1 MKARELKEELI
12 KILAASDMVKGVG
25 QTGNISAELIPGKSD
40 IDLFVICTEIPTR
53 EERKAYYKDALI
65 RLGESEELINCI
77 ESSDPIAELKNLV
90 VEKNNII
97 KELRRANDLIN
108 ICNKYSGDD
117 LKNFKDLTAKHA
129 SNVEVEK
136 LKLEITLLRKKLKQY
151 ESE

>member
-1 MKARELKEELI
+1 MLNEELLDSKTKKIAFLSSQI
-12 KILAASDMVKGVG
+12 KAFKKYD
-25 QTGNISAELIPGKSD
+25 
-40 IDLFVICTEIPTR
+40 
-53 EERKAYYKDALI
+53 EESKAYYKDALI

-108 ICNKYSGDD
+108 IYNKYSDED
-117 LKNFKDLTAKHA
+117 LKNFKDLTTKHA
-129 SNVEVEK
+129 NNVEVEK

>member
-1 MKARELKEELI
+1 MLNEELLDSKTKKIAFLSSQI
-12 KILAASDMVKGVG
+12 KAFKKYD
-25 QTGNISAELIPGKSD
+25 
-40 IDLFVICTEIPTR
+40 

-97 KELRRANDLIN
+97 KELRRTNDLIN
-108 ICNKYSGDD
+108 ICNKYSGED
-117 LKNFKDLTAKHA
+117 LKNFKDLTTKHA
-129 SNVEVEK
+129 NNVEVEK
-136 LKLEITLLRKKLKQY
+136 LKLKLTLLRKKIKQY